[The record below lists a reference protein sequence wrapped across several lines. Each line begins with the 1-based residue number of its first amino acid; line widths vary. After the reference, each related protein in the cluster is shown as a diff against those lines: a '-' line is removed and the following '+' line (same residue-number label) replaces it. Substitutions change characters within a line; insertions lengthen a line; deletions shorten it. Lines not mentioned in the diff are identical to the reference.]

1 MRLYMRSGS
10 VDGKQ
15 MSFSITLEAVG
26 TVYEAKR
33 GGYKTIVEY
42 HGTFDMP
49 DGVLFGYTVREAT
62 AEEIEQATK
71 PVNVEQEKAFWSDFF
86 DNTDTIR

>member
-15 MSFSITLEAVG
+15 MSFGDTLEAVG

-33 GGYKTIVEY
+33 GYKTIVEY

-49 DGVLFGYTVREAT
+49 DGVKFGYTVREAT